1 MKREEWERY
10 RRQAAHTLQSAQGDH
25 AHGAFDWACFKAHQA
40 AELAVKGYV
49 RATAHYATGHSIV
62 RLLGEVGAAPPDALV
77 DCARSLDKVYIPA
90 RYPDAYDAG
99 APMDYYTS
107 VDADA
112 ALDCA
117 RRILDWLDD
126 LAAR

>member
-1 MKREEWERY
+1 LTPPS
-10 RRQAAHTLQSAQGDH
+10 QAAHTLQSAHGDH
-25 AHGAFDWACFKAHQA
+25 AHGAFDWARFKAHQTA
-40 AELAVKGYV
+40 DPAVKGYV

-62 RLLGEVGAAPPDALV
+62 RLLGEVGAAPPKALV
-77 DCARSLDKVYIPA
+77 DCARSLDKVYMPA

-107 VDADA
+107 AGADA

-117 RRILDWLDD
+117 LHPG
-126 LAAR
+126 LAR